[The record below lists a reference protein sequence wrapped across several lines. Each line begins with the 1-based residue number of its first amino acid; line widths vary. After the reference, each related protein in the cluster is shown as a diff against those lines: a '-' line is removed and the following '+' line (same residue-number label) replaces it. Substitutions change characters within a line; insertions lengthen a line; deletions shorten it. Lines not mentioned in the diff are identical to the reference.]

1 MWKLYRGMGEI
12 MFIGLFTGI
21 ISGFILSTQLDLS
34 NMEAFQRGIRQGFRQ
49 SFQVGLGSTAG
60 DAVYWLIMLLGQ
72 RQIITNIQDNR
83 VYVLLYALFLLLLG
97 LYTAYDL
104 KRFNEEE
111 KAKKNKLLVLVTGPF
126 AAGFTMSI
134 LNPSTVLW
142 SFFVTE
148 IFQSRL
154 IPQSLGKAMEPQIF
168 IGLVIGGV
176 IWAAFLAFLSQK
188 SRNLFQDWLLKAFL
202 LLYSIL
208 FVTSGISVFAKVF

>member
-1 MWKLYRGMGEI
+1 
-12 MFIGLFTGI
+12 MFSGLFTGV
-21 ISGFILSTQLDLS
+21 ISGFVLSTQIDLS

-49 SFQVGLGSTAG
+49 SFMVGLGSTAG
-60 DAVYWLIMLLGQ
+60 DAIYWLIMLFGQ
-72 RQIITNIQDNR
+72 RQIIANIQDNR
-83 VYVLLYALFLLLLG
+83 IYIVCYALFLLLLG

-104 KRFNEEE
+104 KRFNEED
-111 KAKKNKLLVLVTGPF
+111 KTQKNKLLVLVTGPL

-148 IFQSRL
+148 IFESRL
-154 IPQSLGKAMEPQIF
+154 IPRSMGKTMEPQIF
-168 IGLVIGGV
+168 IGLVIGGI
-176 IWAAFLAFLSQK
+176 IWAIFLAYLSQK
-188 SRNLFQDWLLKAFL
+188 SRNLFRDWLLKAFL